1 MKEEWFSDPS
11 TTIRSEKEG
20 TKDEGRTIVGKG
32 VEVVV
37 LFDIFGLAYQFVSY
51 LIRGLL

>member
-37 LFDIFGLAYQFVSY
+37 LFDISGLRVGFVSY
-51 LIRGLL
+51 VIRGSL